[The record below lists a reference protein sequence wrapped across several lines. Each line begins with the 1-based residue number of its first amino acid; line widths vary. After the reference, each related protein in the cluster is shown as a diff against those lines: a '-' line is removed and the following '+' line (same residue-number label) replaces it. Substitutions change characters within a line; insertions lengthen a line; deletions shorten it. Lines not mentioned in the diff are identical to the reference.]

1 MMLNFQSYDS
11 YEYFFTNVI
20 SNLCF
25 NEKFKRTNVCQIRIY
40 EKIYF
45 VPLSSNLRFQISY
58 LDQNNLVYC
67 ITHWDRRQCILFKAR
82 KVHGIKFL
90 LEFLQYYYNLFL
102 FRISLLMAITIA
114 VELHVQ
120 RYQKSVFLVIELLL
134 AVSQLLHFLSNS
146 FPLHYISSRS
156 LFGME
161 DMITDEGIEYR
172 ASFVM
177 WLIYS
182 VFKNRK
188 KNECDNKIFNERY
201 TEWFSSW
208 LW

>member
-1 MMLNFQSYDS
+1 MRKYILS
-11 YEYFFTNVI
+11 
-20 SNLCF
+20 
-25 NEKFKRTNVCQIRIY
+25 
-40 EKIYF
+40 
-45 VPLSSNLRFQISY
+45 PSSNLRFQISY
-58 LDQNNLVYC
+58 LDQNNLDFC
-67 ITHWDRRQCILFKAR
+67 ITHWKRRQCILFKAW

-182 VFKNRK
+182 VYKNRK
-188 KNECDNKIFNERY
+188 SLI
-201 TEWFSSW
+201 W
-208 LW
+208 

>member
-1 MMLNFQSYDS
+1 
-11 YEYFFTNVI
+11 
-20 SNLCF
+20 
-25 NEKFKRTNVCQIRIY
+25 
-40 EKIYF
+40 
-45 VPLSSNLRFQISY
+45 
-58 LDQNNLVYC
+58 
-67 ITHWDRRQCILFKAR
+67 
-82 KVHGIKFL
+82 
-90 LEFLQYYYNLFL
+90 
-102 FRISLLMAITIA
+102 MAITIA

-188 KNECDNKIFNERY
+188 KNECDNKSFNEMVFLMTVRGIFFLYQLRKYFFNFIISFDMIKRWWRY
-201 TEWFSSW
+201 KVMKIIISNTSLHILYKTLSEYSKIFPFVCSPFCNII
-208 LW
+208 

>member
-1 MMLNFQSYDS
+1 MRKYILS
-11 YEYFFTNVI
+11 
-20 SNLCF
+20 
-25 NEKFKRTNVCQIRIY
+25 
-40 EKIYF
+40 
-45 VPLSSNLRFQISY
+45 PSSNLRFQISY

-82 KVHGIKFL
+82 KVHGITFL

-182 VFKNRK
+182 VYKNWKKGIWYDHFKK
-188 KNECDNKIFNERY
+188 
-201 TEWFSSW
+201 W
-208 LW
+208 LLIDFP